1 MAKIHFTKLKLKDLE
16 NIFQE
21 NNIPKYRAKQVF
33 EGIYNQF
40 APAFDDI
47 NNIPKDLK
55 LFLNQNFDSDIPNI
69 VEKSS
74 SPDGTIKYL
83 LRLQDNNL
91 IECVYLPYQKRNS
104 LCISTQIGC
113 PVGCVFCASGA
124 HGFVRNLNLWEIVG
138 QLLAVQSDIK
148 QKLTHIVY
156 MGIGEPL
163 LNLDNAVASVKLIND
178 NFNISERRITISTSG
193 ITSFIYKLAEYKLDI
208 TLALSLHSPFQ
219 EEREK
224 LIPIAQN
231 NPLLKLFSATEK
243 YFEKTKRRIT
253 WEYILIKDINSDEY
267 HAKELAKLAKTY
279 KAHINLIPCNPTE
292 HFNRLAPTEK
302 EIKAFTNILDIYKI
316 HWTLRQKKGQSEN
329 SACGQ
334 LRANHIQN

>member
-1 MAKIHFTKLKLKDLE
+1 MAKIHFSKLKLKE
-16 NIFQE
+16 IETIFQK
-21 NNIPKYRAKQVF
+21 NNIPKYRGKQVF

-40 APAFDDI
+40 AQSFDDI

-55 LFLNQNFDSDIPNI
+55 QFLNQNFNSDIPEI
-69 VEKSS
+69 VEKST
-74 SPDGTIKYL
+74 SPDRTTKYL
-83 LRLQDNNL
+83 LKLHDNNL

-124 HGFVRNLNLWEIVG
+124 HGFVRNLNLWEIIG

-163 LNLDNAVASVKLIND
+163 LNLDNLVASVKLINE

-193 ITSFIYKLAEYKLDI
+193 ITSLIYKLAEYKLDI

-224 LIPIAQN
+224 LIPTAQR
-231 NPLLKLFSATEK
+231 NPLPKLFSACDE
-243 YFEKTKRRIT
+243 YFKKTKRRIT
-253 WEYILIKDINSDEY
+253 WEYILIEDINSDEY
-267 HAKELAKLAKTY
+267 HARELSKLAKKY
-279 KAHINLIPCNPTE
+279 KAHINLIPCNKTDNYNHNGPS
-292 HFNRLAPTEK
+292 EK
-302 EIKAFTNILDIYKI
+302 EIKSFTAILEKNNVQ
-316 HWTLRQKKGQSEN
+316 WTLRQKKGQSEN

-334 LRANHIQN
+334 LRANHLN